1 MVTEGRDV
9 RLMRFGG
16 VSGIIGPVVTL
27 IMVFAAVLVSPWF
40 KWDTNALSDLGVS
53 EAALIFNSAL
63 IIGGVFN
70 FFFVLGLRVYLP
82 RTSLTSIGTV
92 IVIGGGASLALI
104 GIFTEDLSTVHTIVS
119 FGFFLLLPVG
129 LLLIGMG
136 TWGGRM
142 SLLTIAT
149 GIAALFSI
157 LALPIVLG
165 GLEVGFA
172 VPEIIEAL
180 ILSAWIVVMAARLLQ
195 SKGAASPA

>member
-1 MVTEGRDV
+1 M
-9 RLMRFGG
+9 
-16 VSGIIGPVVTL
+16 
-27 IMVFAAVLVSPWF
+27 
-40 KWDTNALSDLGVS
+40 
-53 EAALIFNSAL
+53 
-63 IIGGVFN
+63 
-70 FFFVLGLRVYLP
+70 
-82 RTSLTSIGTV
+82 
-92 IVIGGGASLALI
+92 
-104 GIFTEDLSTVHTIVS
+104 HTIVS

-180 ILSAWIVVMAARLLQ
+180 ILSAWIVVMATRLLQ